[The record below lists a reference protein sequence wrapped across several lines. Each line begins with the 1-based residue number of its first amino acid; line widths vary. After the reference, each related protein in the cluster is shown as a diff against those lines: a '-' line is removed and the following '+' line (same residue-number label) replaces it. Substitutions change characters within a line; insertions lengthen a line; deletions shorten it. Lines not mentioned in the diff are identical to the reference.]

1 MSHVKKICV
10 IDDDDTYSFLIKA
23 QIRKKFPEMEWL
35 NFEDGNDA
43 IAYLTNNNYL
53 DELPDIILLDI
64 NMKLMDG
71 WEFLEEFIELKKLF
85 SKNILIYVVSSSI
98 NPHDVEKA
106 KSYSDVSDYIVK
118 PIPEEQLIEILSA
131 NV

>member
-1 MSHVKKICV
+1 MSSIKKICV

-23 QIRKKFPEMEWL
+23 QIRKKFPDMDWL

-43 IAYLTNNNYL
+43 IDYLNNNL
-53 DELPDIILLDI
+53 HIDQIPDIIFLDI

-71 WEFLEEFIELKKLF
+71 WEFLEEFIELKNTLPK
-85 SKNILIYVVSSSI
+85 KIRIYVVSSSI

-106 KSYSDVSDYIVK
+106 KSYSDVTDYIVK
-118 PIPEEQLIEILSA
+118 PIPEEQLLEILST
-131 NV
+131 NS